1 MPSYIDYL
9 NYNFIFYICQY
20 NIFIYYFYNVI
31 LYINR
36 SIIWNAEDIIMKKEL
51 SKTSANK
58 NIQNFEAQFKKSTT
72 QLLVLHFLSKE
83 EMYAYDIIR
92 KTLELSNNVYKMP
105 LLYNILNRLE
115 EDNYIMQSRREVSK
129 TNRVRVYYKITS
141 NGLQYL
147 LDLKHCYMQL
157 SESVNNILFGE
168 DSTT

>member
-1 MPSYIDYL
+1 
-9 NYNFIFYICQY
+9 
-20 NIFIYYFYNVI
+20 
-31 LYINR
+31 
-36 SIIWNAEDIIMKKEL
+36 MKKEL

-168 DSTT
+168 DSTTWIRLLINI